1 MDEDQT
7 PIQKFKLDETSQD
20 LSLSEPAAK
29 ALDKSSSNLKVSDT
43 NKTKFKNSLQISTID
58 AGHNAGRSYYFQ
70 AQSADQCDEIVR
82 SLQRLSKSARKRAE
96 ARSLFRRIQ
105 VRRQY
110 VLLDK
115 SRGAPVRRDAQALAD
130 PIRAA
135 PRTTSIFMLCLI
147 AGDGCRS

>member
-1 MDEDQT
+1 MKNIKGNPFSSGNLSFVDEDQT

-20 LSLSEPAAK
+20 LSLSETAAK

-96 ARSLFRRIQ
+96 ARSLFRRLQ

-110 VLLDK
+110 VLLGK
-115 SRGAPVRRDAQALAD
+115 SRRT
-130 PIRAA
+130 RAVSYTHLTL
-135 PRTTSIFMLCLI
+135 PTKRIV
-147 AGDGCRS
+147 